1 MLLAPMNGVALVTGA
16 ASGIGQATA
25 RAFIRAGVKR
35 LTCSDVQ
42 ADKLDALKAEYANND
57 VDILAVT
64 CNVADSGAVKSM
76 VNATVERFGRLDYA
90 VNCAGIA
97 GVPGRMAAI
106 EDKDWDKVIGVNQ
119 SGVFYSMREQ
129 LAVMSAQEPLD
140 GASDERRAQRG
151 AIVNIASIA
160 GLVGVGGL
168 PGYVAS
174 KHAVVGLAKAA
185 AAEYSG
191 AGIRIN
197 NIAPGYIDTPMT
209 QMAEVDADLAHLPP
223 VPIQRPGRPE
233 EIADVAVFLC
243 SEGASFVTGATWP
256 VDGGYTSL

>member
-1 MLLAPMNGVALVTGA
+1 MLLAPMKGVALVTGA

-35 LTCSDVQ
+35 LTCADLQ
-42 ADKLDALKAEYANND
+42 ADKLDALKAEYANDD
-57 VDILAVT
+57 VDILAVS
-64 CNVADSGAVKSM
+64 CNVADSGAVKAM
-76 VNATVERFGRLDYA
+76 VEATVERFGRLDYA
-90 VNCAGIA
+90 VNCAGIT
-97 GVPGRMAAI
+97 GTPGRMA
-106 EDKDWDKVIGVNQ
+106 ESSDQDWDKVIAVNQ
-119 SGVFYSMREQ
+119 SGVFYCLREQ
-129 LAVMSAQEPLD
+129 LAVMKEQEPLE

-151 AIVNIASIA
+151 AIVGIASIA

-174 KHAVVGLAKAA
+174 KHAVVGMAKAA
-185 AAEYSG
+185 ASEYSA

-209 QMAEVDADLAHLPP
+209 QTAQVESDLAHMPP
-223 VPIQRPGRPE
+223 VPMQRAGRPE

-243 SEGASFVTGATWP
+243 SEGASFVTGATWA
-256 VDGGYTSL
+256 VDGGYTCL